1 MQPGVKRGSVSQV
14 DKQFT
19 SKKTLN
25 DVTIDDENQNNLTQ
39 NSMVPLNKTM
49 PYDGTIVVNGRKEE
63 KKAG

>member
-25 DVTIDDENQNNLTQ
+25 DVTIDENQNNLT
-39 NSMVPLNKTM
+39 
-49 PYDGTIVVNGRKEE
+49 
-63 KKAG
+63 